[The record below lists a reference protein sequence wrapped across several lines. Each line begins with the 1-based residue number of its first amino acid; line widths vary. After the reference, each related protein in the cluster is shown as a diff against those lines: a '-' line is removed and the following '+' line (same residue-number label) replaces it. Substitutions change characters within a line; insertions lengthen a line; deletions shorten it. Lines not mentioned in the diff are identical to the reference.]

1 MKRSSRGLSF
11 IFLSNLL
18 FACAAQSQNAA
29 EPVVPVTTATA
40 KAPEKPGVESE
51 AEPALPQSSDGVAS
65 TESGNSEPVTPES
78 GNSKRENTE
87 LSSSDSELQPS
98 PPRRVSP
105 VDILTGSGTAFL
117 IDYMHSPI
125 KERAESFCE
134 EQVKSL
140 KNPSEKTSSEKTLS
154 EEEILAK
161 ENAAKEAAEK
171 KYTECL
177 AKERSK
183 FKADVLRFRRDALG
197 NGTVTIYR
205 RTGSSLPEVYVA
217 NVQYKEAGAD
227 SVQVIVKSGMSG
239 SRPICRDRQD
249 LVVKVPNGYSIE
261 LDDSL
266 YGKLT
271 YDAKV
276 GLVGN

>member
-1 MKRSSRGLSF
+1 MNRSLRGLSF

-18 FACAAQSQNAA
+18 FACAAQSQKAA
-29 EPVVPVTTATA
+29 EPLVPVATVTTKTPKKTGVLPETDPA
-40 KAPEKPGVESE
+40 APQPGDGIAAAAPQVSE
-51 AEPALPQSSDGVAS
+51 PGNAETGNAEPPSA
-65 TESGNSEPVTPES
+65 E
-78 GNSKRENTE
+78 TE
-87 LSSSDSELQPS
+87 LPPS

-117 IDYMHSPI
+117 IDYTHSAL
-125 KERAESFCE
+125 KERAENLCE
-134 EQVKSL
+134 EQVKPL
-140 KNPSEKTSSEKTLS
+140 LNPSEKTASEKDLS
-154 EEEILAK
+154 EEELLAK

-171 KYTECL
+171 KYAECL
-177 AKERSK
+177 TKERSK

-217 NVQYKEAGAD
+217 NVQYKEAGTD

>member
-1 MKRSSRGLSF
+1 MNRSLRGLSF

-18 FACAAQSQNAA
+18 FACAAQSQKAA
-29 EPVVPVTTATA
+29 EPRVPVATVTEKTT
-40 KAPEKPGVESE
+40 EKPRVEPE
-51 AEPALPQSSDGVAS
+51 AESGEPQSSDGVA
-65 TESGNSEPVTPES
+65 TNAPKIAEPANVEPEIREPGNSEP
-78 GNSKRENTE
+78 GNSGR
-87 LSSSDSELQPS
+87 SSAESELPPS

-140 KNPSEKTSSEKTLS
+140 KNPSEKTSSE
-154 EEEILAK
+154 EEILAK

-171 KYTECL
+171 KYAECL
-177 AKERSK
+177 TKERSK

-217 NVQYKEAGAD
+217 NVQYKEAGTD